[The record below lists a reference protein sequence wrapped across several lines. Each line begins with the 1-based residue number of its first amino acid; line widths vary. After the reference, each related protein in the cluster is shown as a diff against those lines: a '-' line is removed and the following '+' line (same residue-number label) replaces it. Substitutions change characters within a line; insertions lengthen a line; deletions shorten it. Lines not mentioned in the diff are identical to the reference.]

1 MKNQKISVVA
11 LLLGAS
17 LAEVAE
23 LQQKQDDGL
32 LDEEQILLEL
42 EHIAGQKELAELEE
56 DIDIMDKQNFDFREY
71 PTTEE
76 YLMQDLSEKFGSDDE
91 EMDNELLINLEQMN
105 DISDSYESDSESNS
119 DDEDLELEHIAGQ
132 KELAELEEDI
142 DIMDKQN
149 FDFREYPTTEEYL
162 MQDLSEKFGSDD
174 EEMDNELL
182 INLEQMNDISDS
194 YESDSESNSDDE
206 DLELD
211 DEELL

>member
-17 LAEVAE
+17 LAEVSE

-42 EHIAGQKELAELEE
+42 EHITGQKELAELEE

-119 DDEDLELEHIAGQ
+119 DDEDLQ
-132 KELAELEEDI
+132 
-142 DIMDKQN
+142 
-149 FDFREYPTTEEYL
+149 
-162 MQDLSEKFGSDD
+162 
-174 EEMDNELL
+174 
-182 INLEQMNDISDS
+182 
-194 YESDSESNSDDE
+194 
-206 DLELD
+206 LD
-211 DEELL
+211 DEELLQMDMMDTDEDEGEDQAEEEDAKKAAALPDDEDEEAKDEVEEEEEEQADGEGK